1 MGHLYK
7 IYEPAPGA
15 VNQSLKRRKSSD
27 GSNKLPTTPRIS
39 TPRASAV
46 KAERVIAD
54 SQKPLSAPSRS
65 SSLQRLNSNTSIGS
79 DGGNRA
85 QRKPQSLI
93 KCSDLLKEM
102 MKVPSAQWFAVPVDP
117 IKMNIPDYPSI
128 ITDPMDFGTIRHKLD
143 TNSFETPEEF
153 VADMRLVFK
162 NAMTYNSSRD
172 NIVHI
177 AARELSGKFEEKYR
191 QYSASWNNQVPDAPT
206 HHTHGTRGPTAAAKT
221 QATLQK
227 APAPVSRLSKQAR
240 QPIKTPVPRQSS
252 VPLQR
257 QRSSTGGSGRGPPAT
272 GPPPMDVTAQAQMQM
287 MRDMERRMAEMQ
299 AELNTLRQ
307 QQQNQPPYQA
317 APQQQYAPPVQVAK
331 PSARQPP
338 QRRASAPLVSPAV
351 VQPPVYVEPL
361 TFEEKKNLISQ
372 IHTLKPEKMEKVVE
386 IIQAAMPPDRPD
398 NGEEVEIPIDEL
410 DTATLRRLQEFV
422 EGKKRPPASITAPPT
437 KKGKLSPSGPP
448 KGAYIPSKSQSSTAL
463 DSMQTQKSNASAA
476 QSNDGF
482 SSSVETAKRPRS
494 DSIEFDE
501 LVSGS
506 TELMNDG
513 SGLGLIGDDALKADS
528 WISNESSSRKLEPVH
543 DSVSWGS
550 AVTEKED
557 KNIREKEL
565 KAEEEKASEARA
577 KAEADR
583 LVALQREA
591 QKKNEAEARQR
602 EDAEEHIKR
611 QREEDER
618 RRQGEQ
624 TVNLDSSH
632 EALMMME
639 GIHD

>member
-1 MGHLYK
+1 MG
-7 IYEPAPGA
+7 
-15 VNQSLKRRKSSD
+15 
-27 GSNKLPTTPRIS
+27 
-39 TPRASAV
+39 
-46 KAERVIAD
+46 
-54 SQKPLSAPSRS
+54 
-65 SSLQRLNSNTSIGS
+65 
-79 DGGNRA
+79 
-85 QRKPQSLI
+85 
-93 KCSDLLKEM
+93 
-102 MKVPSAQWFAVPVDP
+102 
-117 IKMNIPDYPSI
+117 
-128 ITDPMDFGTIRHKLD
+128 IRHKLD

-272 GPPPMDVTAQAQMQM
+272 RPPPMDVTAQAQMQM

-317 APQQQYAPPVQVAK
+317 VPQQQYAPPVQAAK

-338 QRRASAPLVSPAV
+338 QRRASAPIVSPAV

-361 TFEEKKNLISQ
+361 TFEEKKALISQ
-372 IHTLKPEKMEKVVE
+372 INELQPEKLEKVVE

-410 DTATLRRLQEFV
+410 DASTLRRLQEFV
-422 EGKKRPPASITAPPT
+422 EGKKRPSVPSATPPA
-437 KKGKLSPSGPP
+437 KKNKVSPSGPP

-463 DSMQTQKSNASAA
+463 DTMPNTQVN
-476 QSNDGF
+476 NGIGI
-482 SSSVETAKRPRS
+482 ETKRPRS

-506 TELMNDG
+506 SELINDG

-528 WISNESSSRKLEPVH
+528 WINHENSHTGTETTTNAESVT
-543 DSVSWGS
+543 WGN
-550 AVTEKED
+550 AVNEKED
-557 KNIREKEL
+557 KNTRL
-565 KAEEEKASEARA
+565 KR
-577 KAEADR
+577 
-583 LVALQREA
+583 
-591 QKKNEAEARQR
+591 
-602 EDAEEHIKR
+602 KR
-611 QREEDER
+611 T
-618 RRQGEQ
+618 QGRG
-624 TVNLDSSH
+624 S
-632 EALMMME
+632 
-639 GIHD
+639 

>member
-162 NAMTYNSSRD
+162 NAMTYNSSKD

-191 QYSASWNNQVPDAPT
+191 HYAAIWNNEIPEGPL
-206 HHTHGTRGPTAAAKT
+206 HSHGTRGPSAAAKAQAVMQKAPPATAAA
-221 QATLQK
+221 
-227 APAPVSRLSKQAR
+227 RLPKQTR
-240 QPIKTPVPRQSS
+240 QPVKPPVPKQSS
-252 VPLQR
+252 VPVQR
-257 QRSSTGGSGRGPPAT
+257 SRSSTGGSGRPAPAT
-272 GPPPMDVTAQAQMQM
+272 GPPAMDVTAQAQMQM
-287 MRDMERRMAEMQ
+287 MRDVERRMAEMQ

-307 QQQNQPPYQA
+307 QQQNQPYQPQYH
-317 APQQQYAPPVQVAK
+317 APPPQQYAPPAPVAK
-331 PSARQPP
+331 QPRNPP
-338 QRRASAPLVSPAV
+338 QRRASAPIAAPAAV
-351 VQPPVYVEPL
+351 KATPL
-361 TFEEKKNLISQ
+361 TFEEKKALISQ
-372 IHTLKPEKMEKVVE
+372 INELQPEKLEKVVE

-410 DTATLRRLQEFV
+410 DASTLRRLQEFV
-422 EGKKRPPASITAPPT
+422 EGKKRPSVPSATPPA
-437 KKGKLSPSGPP
+437 KKNKVSPSGPP

-463 DSMQTQKSNASAA
+463 DTMPNTQVN
-476 QSNDGF
+476 NGIGI
-482 SSSVETAKRPRS
+482 ETKRPRS

-506 TELMNDG
+506 SELINDG

-528 WISNESSSRKLEPVH
+528 WINHENSHTGTETTTNAESVT
-543 DSVSWGS
+543 WGN
-550 AVTEKED
+550 AVNEKED
-557 KNIREKEL
+557 KNTRL
-565 KAEEEKASEARA
+565 KR
-577 KAEADR
+577 
-583 LVALQREA
+583 
-591 QKKNEAEARQR
+591 
-602 EDAEEHIKR
+602 KR
-611 QREEDER
+611 T
-618 RRQGEQ
+618 QGRG
-624 TVNLDSSH
+624 S
-632 EALMMME
+632 
-639 GIHD
+639 